1 MSRLSRRNAASA
13 VPPSLPEALAVTIAS
28 RLRSAAET
36 AGVDV
41 AWLERPLDAE
51 FSLIQQRPTPGW
63 AG

>member
-1 MSRLSRRNAASA
+1 MAASA